1 MDFTLNFC
9 EYNRSNSDYDRIF
22 RPEGSGDFLFLLFKT
37 PMKVYLGGQ
46 LTVTRDNAC
55 IFYIPEIPSII
66 RLYENFGT
74 VMSIFPAEKTWQNG
88 SDFPATKF
96 FTPVTARRSITVSRS
111 CSMNIWT
118 EKFFPRTTSMPCSAS
133 WWSQPHGN
141 SAVQIQASL
150 QTRSSADCSKK
161 SVWKCLQITKSHG
174 QQKSSAPWLISKKVS
189 FIPVTGIFLT
199 APLMLTWICSV
210 WKKPKICS
218 PTKLCL
224 FNRWLCC
231 ADFQISPTSA
241 GTSERTVAVRPV
253 SGHAAPDQKD
263 IHTLHSLRRQL
274 VWSDHR
280 AALHFS

>member
-55 IFYIPEIPSII
+55 IFYIPGNPSII

-111 CSMNIWT
+111 CSMNI
-118 EKFFPRTTSMPCSAS
+118 
-133 WWSQPHGN
+133 
-141 SAVQIQASL
+141 
-150 QTRSSADCSKK
+150 
-161 SVWKCLQITKSHG
+161 
-174 QQKSSAPWLISKKVS
+174 
-189 FIPVTGIFLT
+189 
-199 APLMLTWICSV
+199 
-210 WKKPKICS
+210 
-218 PTKLCL
+218 
-224 FNRWLCC
+224 
-231 ADFQISPTSA
+231 
-241 GTSERTVAVRPV
+241 
-253 SGHAAPDQKD
+253 
-263 IHTLHSLRRQL
+263 
-274 VWSDHR
+274 
-280 AALHFS
+280 